1 METTTQQPQK
11 QSSDLNI
18 FAFWKAQQTPWK
30 ITVIRTSLERLG
42 YKMLLPYLNL
52 YIILMGATK
61 TQLGFITSAGLILM
75 ALIGPALGNLI
86 DTKGPK
92 KAYIFGICV
101 LIGSYLALG
110 GARIWQV
117 AALGLFLHQVGAGV
131 GGASCASICGNCL
144 ASCDRAKGML
154 VCESLAAGLLGMVG
168 PMISGWFLVNIM
180 GVPDNE
186 PPKTPEVIR
195 PLFFIAVGI
204 TVISLLLVIF
214 KLEDIRW
221 AGHRVKKEK
230 RSVLKDGMA
239 ILKAD
244 KNCRK
249 WVLCAAISNVPYT
262 MIVPYVQ
269 VFAAEVKGANT
280 TELAAIATATALTSV
295 ICGYFVGILSDRYGR
310 KKTMLATILL
320 YMLGI
325 VVLLVSKTPKLLIFV
340 GLMSGFQEIGAPVSG
355 AIQNELVPRQIIGR
369 WQGVVRFFSSLF
381 GAFLAA
387 VAGIIYDTLGGQYVF
402 IIYLACEAFLRIPLL
417 LSLPE
422 TLTYKVDESKFADL
436 MD

>member
-1 METTTQQPQK
+1 MATTTQQPQK
-11 QSSDLNI
+11 QGSDLNI
-18 FAFWKAQQTPWK
+18 LAFWKAQQTTWK
-30 ITVIRTSLERLG
+30 ITVIRTSLERLA
-42 YKMLLPYLNL
+42 YKMLLPYLSL

-75 ALIGPALGNLI
+75 ALVGPVLGNLI

-92 KAYIFGICV
+92 RAYIFGICI
-101 LIGSYLALG
+101 LIGSYLAFG
-110 GARIWQV
+110 GAKIWQV
-117 AALGLFLHQVGAGV
+117 AALGMFLHQVGAGV

-168 PMISGWFLVNIM
+168 PMISGWFLVNVM
-180 GVPDNE
+180 GVGANE
-186 PPKTPEVIR
+186 TPTDPETIR

-204 TVISLLLVIF
+204 TIVTLLLVIF
-214 KLEDIRW
+214 KLEDLRW
-221 AGHRVKKEK
+221 SGSVKKEK

-269 VFAAEVKGANT
+269 VFAAQEKGASA

-310 KKTMLATILL
+310 KKTLLATILL

-325 VVLLVSKTPKLLIFV
+325 AVLLVSKSTKLLIFV

-355 AIQNELVPRQIIGR
+355 AIQNELVPRQIMGR
-369 WQGVVRFFSSLF
+369 WQGVVRFFSSMF
-381 GAFLAA
+381 GALLAA
-387 VAGIIYDTLGGQYVF
+387 VAGIIYDGVGGQWVF

-417 LSLPE
+417 MSLPE
-422 TLTYKVDESKFADL
+422 TLTYQVDESKFADL
-436 MD
+436 MN

>member
-1 METTTQQPQK
+1 MENNTPTQQK
-11 QSSDLNI
+11 TSDLNI
-18 FAFWKAQQTPWK
+18 LAFWKSQQKPWK

-42 YKMLLPYLNL
+42 YKMLLPYLSL

-61 TQLGFITSAGLILM
+61 TQLGFVTSAGLICTALM
-75 ALIGPALGNLI
+75 GPALGNFI
-86 DTKGPK
+86 DTRGPK
-92 KAYIFGICV
+92 KAYLFGICV
-101 LIGSYLALG
+101 LIGSYLALA
-110 GARIWQV
+110 GAPIWQV
-117 AALGLFLHQVGAGV
+117 AALGMFLHQVGAGL

-168 PMISGWFLVNIM
+168 PMFSGWFLVKIM
-180 GVPDNE
+180 KVEG
-186 PPKTPEVIR
+186 TPTDPETIR
-195 PLFFIAVGI
+195 PLFFIAVCI
-204 TVISLLLVIF
+204 TILSLLLVIF
-214 KLEDIRW
+214 KLENLHW
-221 AGHRVKKEK
+221 GGGSKKEK
-230 RSVLKDGMA
+230 RSVLKDGLA

-249 WVLCAAISNVPYT
+249 WVLCAAISNVPMT

-269 VFAAEVKGANT
+269 VFAAQDKGASAG
-280 TELAAIATATALTSV
+280 ELAAIATATALTSV

-310 KKTMLATILL
+310 KKTLLTTIAL

-325 VVLLVSKTPKLLIFV
+325 VVLLTVKSSYFMFVFV

-355 AIQNELVPRQIIGR
+355 AIQNELVPRQIMGR
-369 WQGVVRFFSSLF
+369 WQGVTRFFSSMF

-387 VAGIIYDTLGGQYVF
+387 MAGIIYDGLGGQWVF
-402 IIYLACEAFLRIPLL
+402 IIYLACEICLRIPLL
-417 LSLPE
+417 MSLPE
-422 TLTYKVDESKFADL
+422 TLNYKVDESKFAEV

>member
-1 METTTQQPQK
+1 MENSTSTPKKT
-11 QSSDLNI
+11 SDLNI
-18 FAFWKAQQTPWK
+18 LAFWKSQQKPWK

-42 YKMLLPYLNL
+42 YKMLLPYLSL

-61 TQLGFITSAGLILM
+61 TQLGFVTSAGLICTALM
-75 ALIGPALGNLI
+75 GPALGNFI
-86 DTKGPK
+86 DTRGPK
-92 KAYIFGICV
+92 KAYLFGICV
-101 LIGSYLALG
+101 LIGSYLALA
-110 GARIWQV
+110 GAPVWQV
-117 AALGLFLHQVGAGV
+117 AALGMFLHQVGAGL

-168 PMISGWFLVNIM
+168 PMFSGWFLVNIM
-180 GVPDNE
+180 KVEG
-186 PPKTPEVIR
+186 TPTDPETIR

-204 TVISLLLVIF
+204 TVASLLLVAF
-214 KLEDIRW
+214 KLENLHW
-221 AGHRVKKEK
+221 GGGAKKEK
-230 RSVLKDGMA
+230 RSVLKDGLA

-269 VFAAEVKGANT
+269 VFAAQEKGANAA
-280 TELAAIATATALTSV
+280 ELAAIATATALTSV

-310 KKTMLATILL
+310 KKTLLTTIVL
-320 YMLGI
+320 YMIGI
-325 VVLLVSKTPKLLIFV
+325 ATLLFVKSSYLMFIFV

-355 AIQNELVPRQIIGR
+355 AIQNELVPRQIMGR
-369 WQGVVRFFSSLF
+369 WQGVTRFFSSLF

-387 VAGIIYDTLGGQYVF
+387 MAGIIYDGLGGQYVF

-422 TLTYKVDESKFADL
+422 TLNYKVDESKFASV
-436 MD
+436 ME

>member
-1 METTTQQPQK
+1 MENGTAAPQR
-11 QSSDLNI
+11 QGSDLNI

-61 TQLGFITSAGLILM
+61 TQLGFITSAGLLLM
-75 ALIGPALGNLI
+75 AILGPTLGNLI
-86 DTKGPK
+86 DTQGPK
-92 KAYIFGICV
+92 KAY
-101 LIGSYLALG
+101 LIGIGILVGAYLALG
-110 GARIWQV
+110 TATVWQV

-131 GGASCASICGNCL
+131 GGSSCAAICGNCL

-154 VCESLAAGLLGMVG
+154 VCESLAAGVLGMVG

-180 GVPDNE
+180 GVTGAPSD
-186 PPKTPEVIR
+186 PATVR

-204 TVISLLLVIF
+204 TLVSLLLVIF
-214 KLEDIRW
+214 KLEDLRW
-221 AGHRVKKEK
+221 GGSAKKEK

-249 WVLCAAISNVPYT
+249 WVLCAAIGNVPYT

-269 VFAAEVKGANT
+269 IYAAEAKGADAT
-280 TELAAIATATALTSV
+280 QLAAITTATALTSV

-310 KKTMLATILL
+310 KKTILATIAL

-325 VVLLVSKTPKLLIFV
+325 AVLLVAKNPIMLIFV

-355 AIQNELVPRQIIGR
+355 AIQNELVPREIMGR
-369 WQGVVRFFSSLF
+369 WQGVVRMFSSTF
-381 GAFLAA
+381 GAILAA
-387 VAGIIYDTLGGQYVF
+387 VAGIIYDTIGGQWVF
-402 IIYLACEAFLRIPLL
+402 IIYLACEAFLRIPLI
-417 LSLPE
+417 LSPPE
-422 TLTYKVDESKFADL
+422 TLTYKVDESKFASL

>member
-1 METTTQQPQK
+1 MENSTPTAKKT
-11 QSSDLNI
+11 SDLNI
-18 FAFWKAQQTPWK
+18 LAFWKSQQKPWK

-42 YKMLLPYLNL
+42 YKMLLPYLSL

-61 TQLGFITSAGLILM
+61 TQLGLVTSAGLICTALM
-75 ALIGPALGNLI
+75 GPALGNFI

-92 KAYIFGICV
+92 KAYLFGICV
-101 LIGSYLALG
+101 LIGSYLAL
-110 GARIWQV
+110 
-117 AALGLFLHQVGAGV
+117 

-168 PMISGWFLVNIM
+168 PMFSGWFLVNIM
-180 GVPDNE
+180 KVEG
-186 PPKTPEVIR
+186 TPTDPETIR

-204 TVISLLLVIF
+204 TIVSLLLVIF
-214 KLEDIRW
+214 KLENLHW
-221 AGHRVKKEK
+221 GGGAKKEK
-230 RSVLKDGMA
+230 RSVLKDGIA

-269 VFAAEVKGANT
+269 VFAAEVKGASVE
-280 TELAAIATATALTSV
+280 ELAAIATATALTSV

-310 KKTMLATILL
+310 KKTLLATIAL

-325 VVLLVSKTPKLLIFV
+325 VVLLTVKSSYAMFIFV

-355 AIQNELVPRQIIGR
+355 AIQNELVPRQIMGR
-369 WQGVVRFFSSLF
+369 WQGVSRFFVSLF

-387 VAGIIYDTLGGQYVF
+387 MAGIIYDGLGGQWVF
-402 IIYLACEAFLRIPLL
+402 IIYLACEVFLRIPLL

-422 TLTYKVDESKFADL
+422 TLNYKVDESKFADV